1 MTSYIIILT
10 LFLIYVFGLVSIFG
24 SINIYTRKDADGLND
39 DDDFIDYHIHVECRE
54 HAREFSDGYWVFP
67 ENRSKCIKFV
77 TVEGTKELKEE
88 MNNNLR
94 IEGYLLDKVIG
105 G

>member
-1 MTSYIIILT
+1 MWKTQHIKKARKDHKCAYCSFPIKAGTSYYRET
-10 LFLIYVFGLVSIFG
+10 
-24 SINIYTRKDADGLND
+24 GLND

-54 HAREFSDGYWVFP
+54 HAREFSDGDWVFP